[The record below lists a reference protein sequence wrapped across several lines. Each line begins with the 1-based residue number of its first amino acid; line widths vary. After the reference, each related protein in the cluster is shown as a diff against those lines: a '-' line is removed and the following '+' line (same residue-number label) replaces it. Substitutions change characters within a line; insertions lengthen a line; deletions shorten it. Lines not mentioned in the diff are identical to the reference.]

1 MVAHRLALQVRG
13 RIGVSGSLPDRPN
26 TLAEQALADV
36 AATGG
41 DLAQL
46 VEELQDSQ
54 VRPGTLAG
62 DREILPIPDRRQ
74 IGLTTYDAKDPDT
87 SFPPI
92 TRLRP
97 PPGPPMC
104 WWC

>member
-1 MVAHRLALQVRG
+1 VA
-13 RIGVSGSLPDRPN
+13 D
-26 TLAEQALADV
+26 
-36 AATGG
+36 G
-41 DLAQL
+41 DIQ
-46 VEELQDSQ
+46 
-54 VRPGTLAG
+54 
-62 DREILPIPDRRQ
+62 REILPIPDRRQ